1 MLIERNQNLNNQSIL
16 TGSTEDG
23 PESLRLCLPR
33 LGFHKE
39 DVEENAVIC
48 KTCRKTIDAKRSSS
62 SIWFFCPVNSC
73 VMSFLVIF
81 LCLLKVKC

>member
-1 MLIERNQNLNNQSIL
+1 MLIERNPNPNNQATL
-16 TGSTEDG
+16 AGSTEDG

-48 KTCRKTIDAKRSSS
+48 KTCRKTIDAKGSSS
-62 SIWFFCPVNSC
+62 SFFFFLSC
-73 VMSFLVIF
+73 EFLRDVFFSHYIS
-81 LCLLKVKC
+81 LLKA